1 MALDR
6 ISILDFRNHRQ
17 TALED
22 TARFNLLVGAN
33 GAGKTNVLE
42 ALSLLAPGRGLRRAK
57 LPEMARIDGP
67 GGFTVAARLQ
77 PADGAEPVQLGTVVD
92 AAQPNR
98 RRVRVNGAERSAL
111 GLSEWLSVRWLTPA
125 MDGLFTDSAGARR
138 RYLDRLALARAVV
151 AHKLTATDPLS
162 ETEAHEA
169 ADAAL
174 SNRYETALRNRN
186 RLLSDDAPPDPQWLD
201 ALEAQLAEHGAA
213 IAANRRAL
221 VEELNRE
228 LEAQADAL
236 FPRPLLAIEPTG
248 PEERDALAEALR
260 GNRGKERRAGRTLIG
275 PHRAELAVTLADKGV
290 PAARA
295 STGEQKAMLIAI
307 TLAHG
312 ALATRGR
319 AGLLLLDEVAA
330 HLDPQR
336 REALFARLAANGE
349 QVWMTGTER
358 LPFDPIL
365 PDAAVWDVSRGSLR
379 RI

>member
-125 MDGLFTDSAGARR
+125 MDGLFPDSAGARR
-138 RYLDRLALARAVV
+138 RYLDRLALA
-151 AHKLTATDPLS
+151 TAPG
-162 ETEAHEA
+162 H
-169 ADAAL
+169 AAL

-248 PEERDALAEALR
+248 PEEHTALADALR
-260 GNRGKERRAGRTLIG
+260 GNRRTERRAGRTLIG

-295 STGEQKAMLIAI
+295 
-307 TLAHG
+307 
-312 ALATRGR
+312 
-319 AGLLLLDEVAA
+319 
-330 HLDPQR
+330 
-336 REALFARLAANGE
+336 
-349 QVWMTGTER
+349 
-358 LPFDPIL
+358 
-365 PDAAVWDVSRGSLR
+365 
-379 RI
+379 

>member
-138 RYLDRLALARAVV
+138 RYLDRLALA
-151 AHKLTATDPLS
+151 TAPG
-162 ETEAHEA
+162 H
-169 ADAAL
+169 AAL

-228 LEAQADAL
+228 LEVQADAL

-248 PEERDALAEALR
+248 PEEHTALADALR
-260 GNRGKERRAGRTLIG
+260 GNRRTERRAGRTLIG

-312 ALATRGR
+312 TLATRGR

-358 LPFDPIL
+358 MPFDPIL
-365 PDAAVWDVSRGSLR
+365 PEAAVWDVSGGSLR